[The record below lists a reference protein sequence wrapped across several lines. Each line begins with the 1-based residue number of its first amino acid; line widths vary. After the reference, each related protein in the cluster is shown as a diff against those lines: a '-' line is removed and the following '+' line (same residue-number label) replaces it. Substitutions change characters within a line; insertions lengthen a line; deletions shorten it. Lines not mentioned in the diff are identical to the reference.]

1 MPRQYSFDD
10 KNLIERTLCELFP
23 PEWLREKAKET
34 GLINRERKIDPV
46 NMFWALA
53 IGYGTFLQR
62 TLAGL
67 KRNYESASNLILSDS
82 SWYYRFTPELVTF
95 LRECVSHGLERL
107 AQEPNRTLCDRLSPF
122 EDVLI
127 QDSTIIRL
135 HEKMADIWPAT
146 RSRLGAFAAP

>member
-1 MPRQYSFDD
+1 VPRQYSFDD

-23 PEWLREKAKET
+23 LEWLREKAKET
-34 GLINRERKIDPV
+34 GLIKRERKIDPV
-46 NMFWALA
+46 IMFWTLA

-95 LRECVSHGLERL
+95 LRECVSHSLEHL
-107 AQEPNRTLCDRLSPF
+107 AQEPIEPSVIGYRLSK
-122 EDVLI
+122 
-127 QDSTIIRL
+127 TY
-135 HEKMADIWPAT
+135 
-146 RSRLGAFAAP
+146 